1 MAVAGGAPRRTGV
14 QMGSQVAGAQNSV
27 VELEGQLVGL
37 GSARGAGGHQRA
49 CTAVFLSHHPGV
61 HVPWS

>member
-1 MAVAGGAPRRTGV
+1 
-14 QMGSQVAGAQNSV
+14 MGSQVAGAENSA

>member
-1 MAVAGGAPRRTGV
+1 
-14 QMGSQVAGAQNSV
+14 MGSQVAGAENSA

-37 GSARGAGGHQRA
+37 GSARGADGHQRA

-61 HVPWS
+61 LVPCEANIYLS

>member
-1 MAVAGGAPRRTGV
+1 
-14 QMGSQVAGAQNSV
+14 MGSQVAGAENSA

-49 CTAVFLSHHPGV
+49 CTAVFLSHYPGV
-61 HVPWS
+61 LVPCEANIYLS